1 MVVHTPVVVVV
12 KEWSES
18 GYKKKCLMNALEKCE

>member
-18 GYKKKCLMNALEKCE
+18 GYKKKEVPYERIREM